1 MSTERSVAAELG
13 TGWFGA
19 GLSPHAL
26 ARLGECCASSRDYA
40 AGDVIMREGDD
51 QHPFGIVVSGRVA
64 LRLLVPE
71 RGAITILTVEPD
83 DVVGWSALVPPYR
96 ATSTAVAVEPT
107 DLLEF
112 DAAALRRAL
121 REDAALAATFYPR
134 ILEAVE
140 RRLSATRQQ
149 LLDLYTQQA
158 ERVPW

>member
-1 MSTERSVAAELG
+1 MSSERSAFTELG

-26 ARLGECCASSRDYA
+26 ARLRDCCASTRTYA
-40 AGDVIMREGDD
+40 AGDTIMREGDD
-51 QHPFGIVVSGRVA
+51 RHPFGIVISGRVA

-107 DLLEF
+107 ELLEF
-112 DAAALRRAL
+112 EADALRRAL
-121 REDAALAATFYPR
+121 RDDPALAATIYPR
-134 ILEAVE
+134 ILEAVA
-140 RRLSATRQQ
+140 RRLGATRHQ